1 MAKILRLIIN
11 IIFVIVI
18 GLLLLYVI
26 LRFTNNVLIY
36 NVETGSMEN
45 NIHAG
50 DYILIFKKGDYNIG
64 DIVTYRKDNYFITHR
79 IIKKDGNTFITKGDA
94 NNVPDEMIDFNDIMG
109 KVLISG
115 GILNIVITYKYVFV
129 SLFLGLYL
137 LSCYIRS
144 RENENK
150 KYQENS

>member
-64 DIVTYRKDNYFITHR
+64 DIVTYRKDNYYITHR
-79 IIKKDGNTFITKGDA
+79 IIEKDGNTFITKGDA

>member
-1 MAKILRLIIN
+1 MTKILRLIIN

>member
-64 DIVTYRKDNYFITHR
+64 DIVTYRKDNYYITHR
-79 IIKKDGNTFITKGDA
+79 IIEKDGNTFITKGDA

-137 LSCYIRS
+137 LSCYIRR